1 VVIPSANVG
10 QLMLRADVV
19 EAVAAGRFAVHA
31 VCTADQGL
39 AILTGAA
46 AGSRD
51 PCGAFP
57 RDSIN
62 ARVEQRLADF
72 AERMRAFAAPKHGMR
87 RRKRGSSE

>member
-1 VVIPSANVG
+1 
-10 QLMLRADVV
+10 MLRADVV

-31 VCTADQGL
+31 VGTADQGL

-51 PCGAFP
+51 PCGTFP
-57 RDSIN
+57 RESIN

-87 RRKRGSSE
+87 HRKRGGSE